1 MQSANYLIRDT
12 LSGTVQAIVER
23 CKTFTTLSAI
33 GKLPVILRGIVV
45 LGPGV
50 YMYEVRKNI
59 NNRLGVSATTALG
72 LVTGKVGWVWR
83 AEKDTTLTWKNIV

>member
-1 MQSANYLIRDT
+1 MQSANYLISDT

-23 CKTFTTLSAI
+23 CKTLTTLSAI
-33 GKLPVILRGIVV
+33 GKLPVILGGIVV

-72 LVTGKVGWVWR
+72 LVTGKVSWVWR